1 MRCVIQRVS
10 GAHVTVD
17 KQVTGSINK
26 GFMILLGIEEN
37 DEVEDLDY
45 LVKKISG
52 MRIFEDEE
60 GKMNLNLEAVKGDI
74 LLISQFTLYGNTRK
88 GNRPSFVRSARPE
101 KAEAM
106 YEEMAR
112 KLRER
117 GHRVEMG
124 VFGAHMDVELVND
137 GPVTILLDSRKDF

>member
-10 GAHVTVD
+10 RAQVTVEGLI
-17 KQVTGSINK
+17 TGSINK
-26 GFMILLGIEEN
+26 GFLILLGIEED
-37 DEVEDLDY
+37 DEASDLSY
-45 LVKKISG
+45 LVKKING

-60 GKMNLNLEAVKGDI
+60 GKMNLDLKAVKGDI
-74 LLISQFTLYGNTRK
+74 LLISQFTLHGNTRK
-88 GNRPSFVRSARPE
+88 GNRPSFVRSAKPE

-106 YEEMAR
+106 YEELAQE
-112 KLRER
+112 LRAL

>member
-10 GAHVTVD
+10 RAHVTVD

-112 KLRER
+112 KLREL